1 MAINSEKWKFLK
13 SRVSKKNE
21 ENLEN
26 VNFNKAQ
33 RVVNTITFEQ
43 MRIPGLSQLRK
54 ALLISVQIEVIFE

>member
-13 SRVSKKNE
+13 SRVSKKNK